1 MGFSLQFSYIFRCEL
16 SFNGWAIPPGPLYS
30 SLWFFHCMD
39 FSPQFWLLTVLKI
52 PQLVASTTKH
62 YSFLYLW
69 CQKVYLN
76 LAPQQ
81 ANRWHLPENC
91 LKTATFVQAVGRF
104 VANSRCHMG
113 TAIRAKRLPPVW
125 RTPCHS
131 GVCAVF
137 YLQDFGMLPEVPHG
151 AYTPAPPMVSIT
163 EIISGWQVKTEPRW
177 IQVTQTTATEP
188 DQPSLGTPFV
198 LCLASGARIPPELSI

>member
-1 MGFSLQFSYIFRCEL
+1 M
-16 SFNGWAIPPGPLYS
+16 N
-30 SLWFFHCMD
+30 

-76 LAPQQ
+76 LAPQKLMGDTCQ
-81 ANRWHLPENC
+81 KIVWRQQLSFKLSLLH
-91 LKTATFVQAVGRF
+91 VGRF

-113 TAIRAKRLPPVW
+113 TAVRTKRLPSVW
-125 RTPCHS
+125 RTPDPS
-131 GVCAVF
+131 EVCAVF
-137 YLQDFGMLPEVPHG
+137 YLPAFGMLPEVPHG
-151 AYTPAPPMVSIT
+151 AYNPAPPMVSIT

-177 IQVTQTTATEP
+177 IQVTQTPAPEP

-198 LCLASGARIPPELSI
+198 LCLANGARIPPELSI